1 MIRFLFLL
9 IAINTLSLLLASAQ
23 EQGKKGNQLTLQ
35 INPGPENPRNSE
47 GDFIELKD
55 GRILYVYSR
64 FFGGSASDHA
74 PAQLMGR
81 YSSDGGKTWTQKDQI
96 IVDKEG
102 DMNVM
107 SVSLLRLQNGNIA
120 LFYARKNSLD
130 DCLPIM
136 RISKDEG
143 KTWSE
148 PTTCIQ
154 DRKGY
159 FVVNNDRVIQLK
171 GGSIVNTIYLHKKT

>member
-35 INPGPENPRNSE
+35 IKPGPENPRNSE
-47 GDFIELKD
+47 GDFIALKD

-64 FFGGSASDHA
+64 FYGGSGSDHA

-81 YSSDGGKTWTQKDQI
+81 YSDDGGKTWTEEDYL

-107 SVSLLRLQNGNIA
+107 SVSLLRLHNGTIA
-120 LFYARKNSLD
+120 LFYVRKNSMD
-130 DCLPIM
+130 DCRPFL
-136 RISKDEG
+136 RFSTDEAQ
-143 KTWSE
+143 TWTDPVS
-148 PTTCIQ
+148 CINDQ
-154 DRKGY
+154 QGY
-159 FVVNNDRVIQLK
+159 FVVNNDR
-171 GGSIVNTIYLHKKT
+171 